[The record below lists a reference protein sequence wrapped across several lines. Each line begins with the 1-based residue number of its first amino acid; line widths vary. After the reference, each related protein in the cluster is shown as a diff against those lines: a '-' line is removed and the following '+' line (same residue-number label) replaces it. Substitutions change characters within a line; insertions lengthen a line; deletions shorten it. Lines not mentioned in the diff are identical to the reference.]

1 MRRSHAALL
10 ITVLLP
16 TALLVMSCSQHDR
29 TPAASTGTR
38 DSLLRMF
45 DDLRNQAPIAPDSV
59 LRTLSALRPRVEAT
73 GDTDVANALERRVAH
88 AHVFAN
94 RPDSALRHVEP
105 ALRQARMSG
114 RREALLDAFVIKG
127 LALTDLGLDDSALH
141 VYDEAFAL
149 LDLARDSMYVGSLLA
164 NKANILSR
172 RGDFRQAIRL
182 YLQSARYSEAL
193 GEQRSLATVY
203 GNIGIEYGRL
213 NEYEKSAEYMKRAI
227 AINQRIGG
235 TTDVARDLV
244 NLGVSYKELKKYA
257 EADSAFRA
265 SLAIA
270 RTRGLAQMTAQ
281 NLLNLG
287 NLSMH
292 LQRYDAAEQYLRESM
307 EICRRE
313 GITYGIML
321 NTAALGSL
329 YSSRGRHREGI
340 AMLQEALRTARELKA
355 PNEANDI
362 LRDLSALYEEAGDE
376 RNALAYLRMWV
387 KNQSGI
393 LGSSGEDAVK
403 RLEAEL
409 DLERRD
415 NENRQLRDENRLNA
429 LAVERQQTLL
439 LGGTIILVLLG
450 AVLLLVLRNRRMKVR
465 ALAQL
470 EEKNRIIE
478 LTSER
483 LADSNQLKEL
493 LLDVITHD
501 LISPLSTIRGSAEML
516 QEDPANAQLV
526 DILLRSSTQVGQVA
540 VNASALS
547 RVAIDERIPM
557 SDLAL
562 DPLIDEVLDESAD
575 ELARAGIAVERRL
588 PAGMRVHANPVL
600 IEVFRN
606 YVGNAIRYAAGGSR
620 LIIDADRTA
629 QGTTIRF
636 ADFGRTIPPEQ
647 RENIFQRRM
656 QLPAGTTIGSG
667 LGLAIVRRIARVH
680 DGAAWVEGN
689 SPMGNVFCIRIP
701 HAPADA
707 RAD

>member
-1 MRRSHAALL
+1 M
-10 ITVLLP
+10 
-16 TALLVMSCSQHDR
+16 
-29 TPAASTGTR
+29 
-38 DSLLRMF
+38 
-45 DDLRNQAPIAPDSV
+45 
-59 LRTLSALRPRVEAT
+59 
-73 GDTDVANALERRVAH
+73 
-88 AHVFAN
+88 
-94 RPDSALRHVEP
+94 
-105 ALRQARMSG
+105 
-114 RREALLDAFVIKG
+114 
-127 LALTDLGLDDSALH
+127 H

-149 LDLARDSMYVGSLLA
+149 LDPARDSMYVASLLS

-182 YLQSARYSEAL
+182 YLQGSHYSEAL

-213 NEYEKSAEYMKRAI
+213 NEYEKSAVYMKKAI
-227 AINQRIGG
+227 ELNQRIGG
-235 TTDVARDLV
+235 TADVARDLV
-244 NLGVSYKELKKYA
+244 NLGVSYKELKRYD

-270 RTRGLAQMTAQ
+270 RERGLMQMTAQ

-292 LQRYDAAEQYLRESM
+292 LQRYDTAEQYLRESM

-313 GITYGIML
+313 GIVYGIML

-393 LGSSGEDAVK
+393 LGSSGEDAFK

-409 DLERRD
+409 DLERHE

-439 LGGTIILVLLG
+439 LGGTIILVLFV
-450 AVLLLVLRNRRMKVR
+450 AVMLLVLRNQRMKVR

-478 LTSER
+478 QTSER
-483 LADSNQLKEL
+483 LAESNQLKEL

-501 LISPLSTIRGSAEML
+501 LVSPLSTIRGSAEML
-516 QEDPANAQLV
+516 LEDPGNTQLV
-526 DILLRSSTQVGQVA
+526 DVLLRSSTQVGQVA

-562 DPLIDEVLDESAD
+562 DPMIDEVLDESAG

-588 PAGMRVHANPVL
+588 PAGMHVHANPVL

-606 YVGNAIRYAAGGSR
+606 YVGNAIRYAAGGGH
-620 LIIDADRTA
+620 LIIDAERTA

-636 ADFGRTIPPEQ
+636 TDFGRTLLPDQ
-647 RENIFQRRM
+647 RESIFQRRV
-656 QLPAGTTIGSG
+656 QLHAGTTIGSG
-667 LGLAIVRRIARVH
+667 LGLAIVRRIARAH
-680 DGAAWVEGN
+680 DGAAWVEPN
-689 SPMGNVFCIRIP
+689 SPTGNVFCIRIP
-701 HAPADA
+701 NGTTDA
-707 RAD
+707 AAA